1 MSIVLNVLVSS
12 DEYDAHIESKSYEI
26 KLDVVCT
33 DPPILVESEAQLTQ
47 WTAQVGEIETRAMP
61 TYSIC
66 FEEVLSSDLNFSFY
80 EGTEEI
86 ADAANWLAVDSDGN
100 LIIAPS
106 CTEFPHYVHQG
117 TLVVKIVATPIS
129 NASIVNE
136 EVTVSLEFPI
146 GDMTECEPTWVV
158 IDTTAW
164 DTSLW
169 RETS

>member
-1 MSIVLNVLVSS
+1 M
-12 DEYDAHIESKSYEI
+12 
-26 KLDVVCT
+26 
-33 DPPILVESEAQLTQ
+33 
-47 WTAQVGEIETRAMP
+47 
-61 TYSIC
+61 
-66 FEEVLSSDLNFSFY
+66 LSSDLNFSFY

-169 RETS
+169 RETSYTWDLPEFILPATGSFLHFFNIFTQPADSSCLEVSINLPKA